1 MKEKIIIEMDL
12 ESYDYTI
19 DFNNGGNGINTEG
32 CLLAIVGLV
41 RQAQDM
47 FNIPFAN
54 IMGLICEEQVNIEN
68 KKQEDTEEDKPKDFL
83 EA

>member
-1 MKEKIIIEMDL
+1 MKDKILIEL
-12 ESYDYTI
+12 ETTTGDYSI

-47 FNIPFAN
+47 FNIPFVN
-54 IMGLICEEQVNIEN
+54 IVGLLCEEQTNAENNKQKKIED
-68 KKQEDTEEDKPKDFL
+68 EDNTSLFQS
-83 EA
+83 